1 MTNTANSTNTTPQTH
16 VFQAEVKQL
25 LNLMIHSLY
34 SNKEIFLREL
44 ISNAS
49 DALDKRRFLALSD
62 AALGGDEARVRIS
75 FDKAANTLTI
85 ADTGVGMDADDA
97 QAHLGTIAKSGTKE
111 FFGKLS
117 GDQQKDAALIGQF
130 GVGFYSAFIVA
141 KNVVVRSRK
150 AGKASVDAIEW
161 SSAGEGEY
169 TLNTI
174 TKEEVGTQVTLH
186 LRSAGDAG
194 SDADLDSSEFADRWK
209 ISELVKKYSNHVSFP
224 IQMVKEDWD
233 EKENKFVSTGEWET
247 VNEASSLWT
256 RSKNE
261 LSKADYDGFYASLS
275 YDREPPL
282 AYTHNRVEGRSEYT
296 QLLYLP
302 ATAPFDLYERDRVA
316 GVKLYVKRVFIMD
329 DAKALMPSYLRFI
342 KGVID
347 SNDLPLNVSR
357 ELLQESRDVK
367 AIREGS
373 TKRVLSMI
381 EDLAANDPD
390 AFTKFYAT
398 FGAVLKEGTGED
410 FANKDRIAKIL
421 RFASTTQAV
430 PTSFADYLTRMKPE
444 QTQIY
449 VLTADTLAAAKA
461 SPQLEGFKKKGVE
474 VLLLTDRVDEWM
486 LSHLRDFD
494 GKPITNVTKG
504 AAGLESLQDEA
515 EKAEAAKIAQDMKP
529 LVEAIKAALGEKVKE
544 VRTTS
549 RLTDSA
555 ACLVVADGEMSG
567 HLARML
573 KQAGQE
579 APEVKPILEIN
590 PTHALVA
597 RMQAKAEQVPALSQ
611 LLLDHATLAEGGV
624 LEDPAGYVQRVNALL
639 LG

>member
-1 MTNTANSTNTTPQTH
+1 MTTHTTTTPHTH

-62 AALGGDEARVRIS
+62 ASLGGEEARVRIT
-75 FDKAANTLTI
+75 FDQEARTLTI

-97 QAHLGTIAKSGTKE
+97 IAHLGTIAKSGTKE

-117 GDQQKDAALIGQF
+117 GDQQKDAGLIGQF

-161 SSAGEGEY
+161 SSSGEGEY

-174 TKEEVGTQVTLH
+174 TKTDVGTEITLH
-186 LRSAGDAG
+186 LRTEAPEGETPASE
-194 SDADLDSSEFADRWK
+194 EFADRWK
-209 ISELVKKYSNHVSFP
+209 VSGLVKKYSDHVAFP

-233 EKENKFVSTGEWET
+233 EKESKFITTGEWET
-247 VNEASSLWT
+247 INQASSLWT
-256 RSKNE
+256 RSKTE
-261 LSKADYDGFYASLS
+261 LTQDDYHSFYQSLS

-302 ATAPFDLYERDRVA
+302 ATAPFDLYERDRAA

-381 EDLAANDPD
+381 EDLAANNTD

-421 RFASTTQAV
+421 RFASTTQDS
-430 PTSFADYLTRMKPE
+430 TSFADYVLRMKPE

-461 SPQLEGFKKKGVE
+461 SPQLEGFKKKSVE

-486 LSHLRDFD
+486 LSHLRDFE

-504 AAGLESLQDEA
+504 AAGLDSLQDEA
-515 EKAEAAKIAQDMKP
+515 EKAQAAKIAENLKP
-529 LVEAIKAALGEKVKE
+529 LVESIKAALGDKVKE
-544 VRTTS
+544 VRTTA

-555 ACLVVADGEMSG
+555 ACLVVADGEMSA

-579 APEVKPILEIN
+579 APDVKPILEIN
-590 PTHALVA
+590 PEHALVK
-597 RMQAKAEQVPALSQ
+597 RMQAKADQVPALAQ
-611 LLLDHATLAEGGV
+611 LLLDHATLAEGGQ